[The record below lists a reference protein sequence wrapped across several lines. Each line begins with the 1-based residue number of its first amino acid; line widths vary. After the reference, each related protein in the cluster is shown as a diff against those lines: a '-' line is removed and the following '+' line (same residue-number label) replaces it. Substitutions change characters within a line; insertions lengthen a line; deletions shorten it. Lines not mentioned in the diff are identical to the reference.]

1 MKETNI
7 LTHDTH
13 GTDGPDDLRTLVEKS
28 LDADKAVEISVIK
41 LDERTALADY
51 MVVASGT
58 SSRHLVALANNLK
71 DRLAVRGHK
80 GIRIEGAERADW
92 VIVDV
97 GDIIIHLFRPE
108 VREFYNIE
116 KMWGAPVPSLQLDVV
131 EGHQSA

>member
-7 LTHDTH
+7 LTHDTN
-13 GTDGPDDLRTLVEKS
+13 GTDGPTDLKTLVEES
-28 LDADKAVEISVIK
+28 LDSDKAMDISFIK

-58 SSRHLVALANNLK
+58 SSRHLVALAGNLK
-71 DRLAVRGHK
+71 DRLAVLGYK
-80 GIRIEGAERADW
+80 NIRIEGAERADW

-116 KMWGAPVPSLQLDVV
+116 KMWGTPMATAQLDVV
-131 EGHQSA
+131 EDHQSA